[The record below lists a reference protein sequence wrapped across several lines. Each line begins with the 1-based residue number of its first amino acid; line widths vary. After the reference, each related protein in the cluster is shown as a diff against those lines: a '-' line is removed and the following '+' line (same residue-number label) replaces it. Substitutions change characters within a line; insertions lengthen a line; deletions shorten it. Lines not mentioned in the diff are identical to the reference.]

1 MRTALDPPQVQYEVK
16 ALGPSDLATMRGLLA
31 LFGDAFAD
39 PATYTAKQPT
49 DEYLFSL
56 LASPTFIAIVALDES
71 VVAGGLA
78 GYVLPKFEQP
88 RSEIYIYDLAVEA
101 GHRRRGIAT
110 RLIEKLQAVA
120 ADLGAWVIFVQADCG
135 DEPAIALYSKLGIRE
150 EVLHFDIEPLQGGA

>member
-1 MRTALDPPQVQYEVK
+1 LHQTLDPPQVQYEVEV
-16 ALGPSDLATMRGLLA
+16 LGPSDLATTRGLLA

-39 PATYTAKQPT
+39 PETYTTKPPT
-49 DEYLFSL
+49 DEYLGGL
-56 LASPTFIAIVALDES
+56 LASPTFIAIVALDGS

-78 GYVLPKFEQP
+78 GYVLPKFEQS

-120 ADLGAWVIFVQADCG
+120 ADLGAWVILVQADCG
-135 DEPAIALYSKLGIRE
+135 DEPAIALYTRLGVRE
-150 EVLHFDIEPLQGGA
+150 EVLQFDIEPLQGGS

>member
-1 MRTALDPPQVQYEVK
+1 MRVALDPPQVQYEVK

-39 PATYTAKQPT
+39 PETYTAKQPT
-49 DEYLFSL
+49 DEYLCSL

-88 RSEIYIYDLAVEA
+88 RSEIYIYDLAVQA

-120 ADLGAWVIFVQADCG
+120 ADLGAWVIYVQADYG
-135 DEPAIALYSKLGIRE
+135 DGPAIALYTKLGIRE
-150 EVLHFDIEPLQGGA
+150 EVLHFDIEPLQGEA